1 MSEGFSIRG
10 VKLNAV
16 QKWLLVL
23 AAVSIVLVVTAVVK
37 FGGLR
42 RPNLLASL
50 PRPEENAPLVIITA
64 SEGGFPSAIF
74 GMLADSATISPGGAS
89 PISLFTPVIADAS
102 QSALV
107 VTEQGYG
114 LSVYGA
120 FTLKSDEMAQLAK
133 GALPPAWA
141 EHFVMPET
149 AMDEDGVLR
158 VNSLSASSP
167 LFIELSGNVAY
178 VADAKSNISR
188 IRDVRAKTIGGIDH
202 EWRVETSWESHIFI
216 NDGGVSGAITS
227 GAEDVSERENP
238 LSLEVAWRSPG
249 SSQGNGEPSTEAR
262 WQLWGLENYID
273 DAFSASLKKFDWS
286 GRDYFMPSP
295 LIAAIG
301 VNLPDPGKN
310 VRTDR
315 IFPSAI
321 KTIAGHLGQIGLK
334 TSETQNILTG
344 PAVLSLG
351 GRTQVLWFELPGI
364 TIDISGRGKT
374 ATKLV
379 EHFWSETFMGAAP
392 KPVPGFSA
400 GGATDLPFSIL
411 AAANDDRAVIGLT
424 APDVEMDTN
433 VKSLLERENSAIG
446 WIYVN
451 LPRLGASLSEM
462 SSVNALLYEDADSGG
477 GWNEDGTASSERR
490 GAETLQQALGNLGSV
505 LVLCD
510 APYKGRAY
518 WY

>member
-10 VKLNAV
+10 VKLNGV

-23 AAVSIVLVVTAVVK
+23 AAAAIVLIVTAVVK
-37 FGGLR
+37 FGEAR

-64 SEGGFPSAIF
+64 SRGEFPSVIF
-74 GMLADSATISPGGAS
+74 SALADSATISPGGAS
-89 PISLFTPVIADAS
+89 PVSALTPVIEAAS
-102 QSALV
+102 RSALIL
-107 VTEQGYG
+107 TERDYG

-120 FTLKSDEMAQLAK
+120 FTLESAEMAQLAK

-141 EHFVMPET
+141 RHFVMPET
-149 AMDEDGVLR
+149 AIDEDGVMR
-158 VNSLSASSP
+158 ISSFGASSP

-178 VADAKSNISR
+178 VADAKSNILR
-188 IRDVRAKTIGGIDH
+188 TRDVLAKTALGADH
-202 EWRVETSWESHIFI
+202 EWQVEKSWGAHIFI
-216 NDGGVSGAITS
+216 DDGGVTGAVASGTD
-227 GAEDVSERENP
+227 DVSARKNP
-238 LSLEVAWRSPG
+238 LRLEAAWRSSGPG
-249 SSQGNGEPSTEAR
+249 ERGTEPAAEAK

-273 DAFSASLKKFDWS
+273 DAFSSCLKKFDWS

-310 VRTDR
+310 GKMAR
-315 IFPSAI
+315 IFPSVLR
-321 KTIAGHLGQIGLK
+321 TIAEHLGQIGLK
-334 TSETQNILTG
+334 PSETQSVLTG

-351 GRTQVLWFELPGI
+351 GRTQVLWFDLPGI
-364 TIDISGRGKT
+364 TVDIGGRGK
-374 ATKLV
+374 AAHKLV
-379 EHFWSETFMGAAP
+379 ERFWSETFMGAAP
-392 KPVPGFSA
+392 KPVPGYPA
-400 GGATDLPFSIL
+400 GGATDLPFSIM

-424 APDVEMDTN
+424 APDVEMDIN
-433 VKSLLERENSAIG
+433 VKRLLERESSAVG

-451 LPRLGASLSEM
+451 LPKLGASLSEM
-462 SSVNALLYEDADSGG
+462 SSVNALLYEDADSGDYNG
-477 GWNEDGTASSERR
+477 EESSERR
-490 GAETLQQALGNLGSV
+490 GTEALQQSLDKLGSV

-510 APYKGRAY
+510 APYRGRAY